1 MWIVFN
7 NQSNQ
12 HASTKEHIMNKT
24 ITFKLSNLEV
34 PYDNCNVSRDGTV
47 VVILVECGDDKKAD
61 DLVTSLGADSSF

>member
-1 MWIVFN
+1 
-7 NQSNQ
+7 
-12 HASTKEHIMNKT
+12 MNKT